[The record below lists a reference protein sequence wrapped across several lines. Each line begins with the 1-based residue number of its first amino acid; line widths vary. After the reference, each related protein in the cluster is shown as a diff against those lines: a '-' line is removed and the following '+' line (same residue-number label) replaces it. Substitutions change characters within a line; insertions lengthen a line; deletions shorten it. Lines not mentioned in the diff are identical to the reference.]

1 MCISQFPN
9 SSHPFLTLTTCPFSV
24 SASLIPALEI
34 GTFAPFFSKFHVYGL
49 IYVICSS
56 LSDLPH
62 SVWQTLGPATPL
74 QMTQFLS
81 FLSLSSISL
90 CICTIPFF
98 HSSVCGNLG
107 CHVLSIV
114 NGAEWTLGCMC
125 PFQLWFSQGIC
136 PVVGFL
142 GHMVVLFLV
151 FLGISILLSTVPI
164 SVYLPTSSARGFL
177 LLHTLS
183 SFYCSW
189 IFWWWPF
196 WLVSGDTILDESVM
210 FLVMIYYNNGIQM

>member
-1 MCISQFPN
+1 MCVCISQFPN

-24 SASLIPALEI
+24 SASRYTCPGNRYICTI
-34 GTFAPFFSKFHVYGL
+34 FSKFHVYGL

-56 LSDLPH
+56 LSDLPR
-62 SVWQTLGPATPL
+62 SVWQTLGPTRPL

-90 CICTIPFF
+90 CICTISFF

-125 PFQLWFSQGIC
+125 PFELWFSQGIC

-151 FLGISILLSTVPI
+151 FL
-164 SVYLPTSSARGFL
+164 RN
-177 LLHTLS
+177 LHTTLHS
-183 SFYCSW
+183 TYISLPSH
-189 IFWWWPF
+189 
-196 WLVSGDTILDESVM
+196 
-210 FLVMIYYNNGIQM
+210 Q